1 MNNKTILKLI
11 LPVLFVVFGQNCEKG
26 LAPIAGFEG
35 RISLPVDS
43 TTGQV
48 IWPDSLTGAVVV
60 IAEFQYPLYTSVD
73 SFFAHIVTYSDPLD
87 LTQPVQDYFLQAP
100 PGVFLGGIV
109 ALDSIPI
116 MKAMFSPQDSLRAHP
131 EYFKPLGIYKPVGST
146 QPAGTI
152 SVSEEEITPDIDMQV
167 DFNFVLPF

>member
-1 MNNKTILKLI
+1 
-11 LPVLFVVFGQNCEKG
+11 
-26 LAPIAGFEG
+26 
-35 RISLPVDS
+35 
-43 TTGQV
+43 
-48 IWPDSLTGAVVV
+48 
-60 IAEFQYPLYTSVD
+60 
-73 SFFAHIVTYSDPLD
+73 
-87 LTQPVQDYFLQAP
+87 P